1 MKAAAKNGRHFF
13 LLAYYHRMSVRRASL
28 GNNCITTSRV
38 RERERASRGMSRESG
53 MQLERRDDYRE
64 DDESRDDCCRRM
76 ESVTVSGSFTVFF
89 TSFSLPFPVPLTLA
103 FFHDFSCREEE
114 TDSSQTRTQQSLS
127 PLKSG
132 RRRDCELTATSEAPD
147 AVRSRCPAA
156 AAAAHAVVSKKPGQK
171 VESGV

>member
-1 MKAAAKNGRHFF
+1 M
-13 LLAYYHRMSVRRASL
+13 
-28 GNNCITTSRV
+28 T
-38 RERERASRGMSRESG
+38 
-53 MQLERRDDYRE
+53 
-64 DDESRDDCCRRM
+64 
-76 ESVTVSGSFTVFF
+76 
-89 TSFSLPFPVPLTLA
+89 
-103 FFHDFSCREEE
+103 FHAEKWKR

-156 AAAAHAVVSKKPGQK
+156 AAAAAAHAVVSKKPGQK